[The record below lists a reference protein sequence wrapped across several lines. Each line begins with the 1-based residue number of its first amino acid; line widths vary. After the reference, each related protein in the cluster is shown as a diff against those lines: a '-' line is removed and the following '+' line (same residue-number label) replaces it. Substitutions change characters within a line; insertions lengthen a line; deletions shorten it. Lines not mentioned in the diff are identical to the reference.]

1 MFSPILSSLKTTS
14 IRRSAVFGS
23 IALLSLPA
31 LAGTPK
37 AMTMVP
43 SGADA
48 VIVIPDL
55 GELLNDMNVVN
66 TMLGDMGAM
75 EVTMMTSMV
84 RGMPG
89 LNLEGSAAVVVD
101 VSPDALEEMDAVVLV
116 PVSSFKDVTQGREAV
131 NGMVELP
138 MGGNSIYLRDL
149 GNGYA
154 AMSNDTA
161 VLGAFKP
168 ASHTMD
174 QAQAMLGTAGNRA
187 ANSNDVMVY
196 LNLDAVRPMLDE
208 SVEQMEE
215 QGQMVEMMGGPQAAQ
230 GFDSFMN
237 VYKTAIKDGHAAV
250 SGISFDVQKG
260 FTFDFGMQFKEGSKS
275 ASKFNNDGNAGA
287 YFDRVPAMDFFF
299 AQAFDLGGQGIQSM
313 LNGYMD
319 MVKEMDTGKMM
330 GGMDIAGMMKNF
342 QGGSMVMGTTNIM
355 GMSGLMSNTV
365 MYAEGEN
372 AGGALKSMQDIYSS
386 MADMDADG
394 VSIKASFD
402 DEPKNVAGIQAY
414 AHSMTIDVDQAAMG
428 AAAGFGAPDPSMI
441 MQMIYG
447 PSRGPAGYAAK
458 AGNGLVYT
466 FSQDTGLLKSAV
478 DAAGGNNTMMMNKG
492 IASASSMLPDNR
504 VMEAYVGIDH
514 ILNSVGPMLM
524 MFGIVPEFEPVEGLT
539 PVAFGATAD
548 GGGMMVRTVM
558 PLETMKIIM
567 DMIPADAMGGG
578 NDWDDEDEDE
588 DDDDMSF

>member
-1 MFSPILSSLKTTS
+1 MFSQTLSSLNTTS
-14 IRRSAVFGS
+14 IRRSAVVGS

-43 SGADA
+43 SSADA
-48 VIVIPDL
+48 VVVIPDL

-89 LNLEGSAAVVVD
+89 LNLDGSAAVVVD
-101 VSPDALEEMDAVVLV
+101 VSPDAFEEMDAVVLV

-138 MGGNSIYLRDL
+138 MGGDSIYFRDL
-149 GNGYA
+149 GDGYA
-154 AMSNDTA
+154 AMSNDTD
-161 VLGAFKP
+161 VLGAFAP

-174 QAQAMLGTAGNRA
+174 QAKAMLGTAGNRA

-196 LNLDAVRPMLDE
+196 INLDALRPMMNE
-208 SVEQMEE
+208 SVKEMEA
-215 QGQMVEMMGGPQAAQ
+215 QGEMIEMMAGPQAAQ
-230 GFDSFMN
+230 SFDSFIGM
-237 VYKTAIKDGHAAV
+237 YKTAIKDGHAAV

-260 FTFDFGMQFKEGSKS
+260 FTFDLGMQFKEGSES

-287 YFDRVPAMDFFF
+287 YFDRVPAMDFFY
-299 AQAFDLGGQGIQSM
+299 AQAFDLGGEGIQSM
-313 LNGYMD
+313 LSGYMD
-319 MVKEMDTGKMM
+319 MVKGMDAGNVMQ
-330 GGMDIAGMMKNF
+330 GMDIAGMMKNF

-355 GMSGLMSNTV
+355 GMTGLVSNTV
-365 MYAEGEN
+365 MYTEGDD
-372 AGGALKSMQDIYSS
+372 AGGALKTMRDMYSS
-386 MADMDADG
+386 LADMDAQG
-394 VSIKASFD
+394 VSVQASFD
-402 DEPKNVAGIQAY
+402 DQPQDVNGIQAY
-414 AHSMTIDVDQAAMG
+414 AHSMSIDVDQAAMG
-428 AAAGFGAPDPSMI
+428 GAAAFGAPDPSMI

-447 PSRGPAGYAAK
+447 PARGPSGYAAE

-466 FSQDTGLLKSAV
+466 FSQNPELLKSAV
-478 DAAGGNNTMMMNKG
+478 EAADGKNTMMSNKG
-492 IASASSMLPDNR
+492 IAMASSMLPDNR

-524 MFGIVPEFEPVEGLT
+524 MFGVVPEFEPIEGLT

-558 PLETMKIIM
+558 PLETMKTIM

-578 NDWDDEDEDE
+578 DDWDD
-588 DDDDMSF
+588 DDDDSMEF